1 MTNDRPG
8 EVTAQTFELQIAV
21 AEIKGML
28 TATLARHDQRLDQHE
43 GTLSEIDE
51 RVRDNGQLLARH
63 DERIKDLEEDHD
75 ERIKDLEE
83 DNDGRLGRITGTIG
97 ALVGV
102 AALLWAI
109 FSPAIQIGA

>member
-8 EVTAQTFELQIAV
+8 EVTVSTFELQISV
-21 AEIKGML
+21 ARIEGML

-43 GTLSEIDE
+43 GTLSQIDE
-51 RVRDNGQLLARH
+51 RVRDKGQLLAR
-63 DERIKDLEEDHD
+63 HD

-109 FSPAIQIGA
+109 FSPAIQLGA